1 MAATYTSVGKR
12 TKRADSPPKLTGLE
26 KFTGDLRFP
35 GMLRAHLIGSD
46 MAHARITRVNAEA
59 ALTVPGVFGVYT
71 SPDLPVVRAE
81 NGASPLSVLADG
93 EALYVG
99 HPVAVVLA
107 DTDEAARDAADLV
120 EIEYE
125 ELEVLVDLEQASAED
140 APKVNTGGSGDFAD
154 EAEMHN
160 ADAAAGG
167 TDEDLPPNVS
177 SSISF
182 ERGDL
187 EGGFAAADEIVEFTI
202 KSDVVHQGYI
212 EPQVALV
219 VPEMFG
225 RFTVYTSTQAA
236 FHGRQKV
243 AESIGSDLDDIK
255 VVPMPVGGGFGGKF
269 VLIEPL
275 VAALAKV
282 TNRPVLMQFTREDDF
297 LTGNPAPDCKIN
309 IRLGAKRDGAL
320 TALDAFLLFDSG
332 AASGSPLSIAG
343 MLLGGY
349 YRFGNFRVHG
359 YEVQTHRPSSGS
371 YRAPGAQQ
379 ATFAIECAMDELAGK
394 LNLDPLEF
402 RLQNCVVEGD
412 ERPNGGVWPRIGL
425 KESLERLQA
434 HSLWQNRSDNTRP
447 GRGVGIA
454 VGGWP
459 GGLEPATAA
468 CRLDAD
474 GKLTVMLGSVDL
486 NGTNT
491 TFAQVAAESLGI
503 DSGDVHVRTADT
515 DSAPYAGGTGG
526 SKITYTVGVAVQK
539 AADDAVE
546 QIKQIAAQALEA
558 SVDDLELANGM
569 VRVKGVPDS
578 GISLKEVA
586 DLGMKT
592 SGGFGPVMG
601 RGASAISNIAPGF
614 AAHLAEVEVD
624 ELTGRVEVTNYVAV
638 QDVGFAINPA
648 AVEGQI
654 HGGVAQG
661 IGWALYEGI
670 QYDDTGSPDASSLL
684 DYTLPRANMIPP
696 IEVLLVEVASAEGP
710 YGAKGIGE
718 PPAIPGPAAV
728 GNAIRSAVGA
738 RIYDLPIRPDAVLEA
753 IQQ

>member
-1 MAATYTSVGKR
+1 MATTYKSIGKR
-12 TKRADSPPKLTGLE
+12 VKRLDSPPKLTGHE

-35 GMLRAHLIGSD
+35 GMLRARLIGSD
-46 MAHARITRVNAEA
+46 YAHARIVSVNAEE
-59 ALTVPGVFGVYT
+59 ALQVPGVVAVLT
-71 SPDLPVVRAE
+71 SKDLPVARAE
-81 NGASPLSVLADG
+81 NGASPISILADG

-107 DTDEAARDAADLV
+107 ETDQAARDAVDLITV
-120 EIEYE
+120 DYE
-125 ELEVLVDLEQASAED
+125 ELDVLIDLEAAAAED
-140 APKVNTGGSGDFAD
+140 APKVSLGGAGAFAD

-160 ADAAAGG
+160 ADAAVGG

-177 SSISF
+177 SSINF
-182 ERGDL
+182 QRGDL
-187 EGGFAAADEIVEFTI
+187 EKGFSEADEIVELEI
-202 KSDVVHQGYI
+202 SSDVVHQGYI
-212 EPQVALV
+212 EPQVALA
-219 VPEMFG
+219 VPEQFG
-225 RFTVYTSTQAA
+225 RITLYTSTQAA
-236 FHGRQKV
+236 FHGRQKT
-243 AESIGSDLDDIK
+243 AESLGVDLDDIK

-275 VAALAKV
+275 VAALAKAV
-282 TNRPVLMQFTREDDF
+282 NRPVLLQFTREEDL
-297 LTGNPAPDCKIN
+297 LTGNPAPDCKIQ
-309 IRLGAKRDGAL
+309 IKLGARRDGTI

-332 AASGSPLSIAG
+332 AASGSPLSIGG

-349 YRFGNFRVHG
+349 YRFQNFRVHG
-359 YEVQTHRPSSGS
+359 FEVQTHRPSFGS

-379 ATFAIECAMDELAGK
+379 ASFAIESAMDELARK
-394 LNLDPLEF
+394 LDLDPLEF

-425 KESLERLQA
+425 KETLEAVRE
-434 HSLWQNRSDNTRP
+434 HPLWKEREQRRAEGS
-447 GRGVGIA
+447 GIGIA

-491 TFAQVAAESLGI
+491 SFAQVAAESLGI
-503 DSGDVHVRTADT
+503 SPEDVRVRTADT

-526 SKITYTVGVAVQK
+526 SKITYTVGVAVKK

-546 QIKQIAAQALEA
+546 QIKQIAAQQLEA
-558 SVDDLELANGM
+558 SVEDLELIDGF

-578 GISLKEVA
+578 GISLKDVA
-586 DLGMKT
+586 GLGMRT
-592 SGGFGPVMG
+592 AGGFGPVLG

-614 AAHLAEVEVD
+614 AVHLAEVKVD
-624 ELTGRVEVTNYVAV
+624 ELTGEVKVVNYVAA

-654 HGGVAQG
+654 HGGAAQG

-670 QYDDTGSPDASSLL
+670 HYNEDGSPDASSLL

-696 IEVLLVEVASAEGP
+696 IDVVLVEVASAEGP
-710 YGAKGIGE
+710 YGAKGVGE
-718 PPAIPGPAAV
+718 PPAIPGPAAI
-728 GNAIRSAVGA
+728 GNAIRDAIGA
-738 RIYDLPIRPDAVLEA
+738 RITDLPIRPSAVLEA
-753 IQQ
+753 IPE

>member
-1 MAATYTSVGKR
+1 MATTYKSIGKR
-12 TKRADSPPKLTGLE
+12 VKRLDSPPKLTGHE

-35 GMLRAHLIGSD
+35 GMLRARLIGSD
-46 MAHARITRVNAEA
+46 YAHARIVSVNAEE
-59 ALTVPGVFGVYT
+59 ALQVPGVVAVLT
-71 SPDLPVVRAE
+71 SKDLPVARAE
-81 NGASPLSVLADG
+81 NGASPISILADG

-107 DTDEAARDAADLV
+107 ETDQAARDAVDLITV
-120 EIEYE
+120 DYE
-125 ELEVLVDLEQASAED
+125 ELDVLIDLEAAAAED
-140 APKVNTGGSGDFAD
+140 APKVSLGVAGAFAD

-160 ADAAAGG
+160 ADAAVGG

-177 SSISF
+177 SSINF
-182 ERGDL
+182 QRGDL
-187 EGGFAAADEIVEFTI
+187 EKGFSEADEIVELEI
-202 KSDVVHQGYI
+202 SSDVVHQGYI
-212 EPQVALV
+212 EPQVALA
-219 VPEMFG
+219 VPEQFG
-225 RFTVYTSTQAA
+225 RITLYTSTQAA
-236 FHGRQKV
+236 FHGRQKT
-243 AESIGSDLDDIK
+243 AESLGVDLDDIK

-275 VAALAKV
+275 VAALAKAV
-282 TNRPVLMQFTREDDF
+282 NRPVLLQFTREEDL
-297 LTGNPAPDCKIN
+297 LTGNPAPDCKIQ
-309 IRLGAKRDGAL
+309 IKLGARRDGTI

-332 AASGSPLSIAG
+332 AASGSPLSIGG

-349 YRFGNFRVHG
+349 YRFQNFRVHG
-359 YEVQTHRPSSGS
+359 FEVQTHRPSFGS

-379 ATFAIECAMDELAGK
+379 ASFAIESAMDELARK
-394 LNLDPLEF
+394 LDLDPLEF

-425 KESLERLQA
+425 METLEAVREHPLWKEREQRRAEGS
-434 HSLWQNRSDNTRP
+434 
-447 GRGVGIA
+447 GIGIA

-491 TFAQVAAESLGI
+491 SFAQVAAESLGI
-503 DSGDVHVRTADT
+503 SPEDVRVRTADT

-526 SKITYTVGVAVQK
+526 SKITYTVGVAVKK

-546 QIKQIAAQALEA
+546 QIKQIAAQQLEA
-558 SVDDLELANGM
+558 SIEDLELVDGF

-578 GISLKEVA
+578 GISLKDVA
-586 DLGMKT
+586 GLGMRT
-592 SGGFGPVMG
+592 AGGFGPVLG

-614 AAHLAEVEVD
+614 AVHLAEVKVD
-624 ELTGRVEVTNYVAV
+624 ELTGEVKVVNYVAA

-654 HGGVAQG
+654 HGGAAQG

-670 QYDDTGSPDASSLL
+670 HYNEDGSPDASSLL

-696 IEVLLVEVASAEGP
+696 IDVVLVEVASAEGP
-710 YGAKGIGE
+710 YGAKGVGE
-718 PPAIPGPAAV
+718 PPAIPGPAAI
-728 GNAIRSAVGA
+728 GNAIRDAIGA
-738 RIYDLPIRPDAVLEA
+738 RITDLPIRPSAVLEA
-753 IQQ
+753 IPE

>member
-1 MAATYTSVGKR
+1 
-12 TKRADSPPKLTGLE
+12 
-26 KFTGDLRFP
+26 
-35 GMLRAHLIGSD
+35 
-46 MAHARITRVNAEA
+46 
-59 ALTVPGVFGVYT
+59 
-71 SPDLPVVRAE
+71 
-81 NGASPLSVLADG
+81 
-93 EALYVG
+93 
-99 HPVAVVLA
+99 
-107 DTDEAARDAADLV
+107 
-120 EIEYE
+120 
-125 ELEVLVDLEQASAED
+125 
-140 APKVNTGGSGDFAD
+140 
-154 EAEMHN
+154 
-160 ADAAAGG
+160 
-167 TDEDLPPNVS
+167 
-177 SSISF
+177 
-182 ERGDL
+182 
-187 EGGFAAADEIVEFTI
+187 
-202 KSDVVHQGYI
+202 
-212 EPQVALV
+212 
-219 VPEMFG
+219 
-225 RFTVYTSTQAA
+225 
-236 FHGRQKV
+236 
-243 AESIGSDLDDIK
+243 
-255 VVPMPVGGGFGGKF
+255 
-269 VLIEPL
+269 
-275 VAALAKV
+275 
-282 TNRPVLMQFTREDDF
+282 
-297 LTGNPAPDCKIN
+297 
-309 IRLGAKRDGAL
+309 
-320 TALDAFLLFDSG
+320 
-332 AASGSPLSIAG
+332 

-447 GRGVGIA
+447 GSGVGIA